1 MYAHRLKR
9 DLCDVLY
16 VERDIA
22 RWWLTK
28 LEYSNFDRTMKKD
41 RKYFIDNLTCFV
53 TRVRNS
59 GGVDSVRSFAIS
71 KPLPP
76 HVPNTPRT
84 TNTPISTSPFST
96 LSSNFS
102 TFTASSN
109 LLSKTP
115 SLTSL
120 RGSSLSSATFS
131 QDILL
136 SKQNS
141 MTTSTNSLSSSSF
154 EIRSHD
160 DLFSIDHDETAS
172 HQNYSGP
179 LPSEPSTTDSEA
191 AYLIL
196 PPRKPTS
203 TMQWLS
209 KDSSLSANKI
219 HNDFPHASKGG

>member
-1 MYAHRLKR
+1 
-9 DLCDVLY
+9 
-16 VERDIA
+16 
-22 RWWLTK
+22 
-28 LEYSNFDRTMKKD
+28 MKKD

-76 HVPNTPRT
+76 LVPNTPRT
-84 TNTPISTSPFST
+84 TNTPVSTSPFST

-109 LLSKTP
+109 LLSKTS
-115 SLTSL
+115 SLSSL
-120 RGSSLSSATFS
+120 RGSSLSSTTFN

-136 SKQNS
+136 SKQSS

-154 EIRSHD
+154 ELRSHE

-172 HQNYSGP
+172 PQNYSGP

-191 AYLIL
+191 TYGML
-196 PPRKPTS
+196 PPRRPTS
-203 TMQWLS
+203 TMQWFS

-219 HNDFPHASKGG
+219 HNDFLHLSKGG